1 MIIVRGARCRPPR
14 RWGSLVGS
22 GVRATLVFAVLCAV
36 AAPAAADSKTKEL
49 ARGYEKELAACQ
61 TRADGVAKVATGA
74 QALVD
79 GGQNQYEA
87 DLAALRAGLAHLQ
100 TYCAELTATLEI
112 LGADRNAKYR
122 SLERKLDEQDNKIRK
137 LRQSSKKLLDDLAPV
152 ISRLIPAIN
161 ARVAAAAPAPKKLR
175 LKFPSERTVDG
186 PALGGV
192 FRTSGSAATDIVEY
206 TEAKASATL
215 TTKLVAGA
223 TCEQQ
228 RETIT
233 AADAS
238 DIAATDAIKSLRLAW
253 YIAYAKPT
261 RRLRVACRMTEAGAI
276 VATLDDPLAASAWPE
291 LEPLL
296 SAMIAARP

>member
-1 MIIVRGARCRPPR
+1 
-14 RWGSLVGS
+14 
-22 GVRATLVFAVLCAV
+22 VFVVLCVFVAV
-36 AAPAAADSKTKEL
+36 AAADSKTREL

-79 GGQNQYEA
+79 DGHKQYEA
-87 DLAALRAGLAHLQ
+87 DLAALRAGLAQ
-100 TYCAELTATLEI
+100 MQVYCAELTATLEI
-112 LGADRNAKYR
+112 LRADPSAKYR

-137 LRQSSKKLLDDLAPV
+137 LRQSTRKLLDDLAPV

-161 ARVAAAAPAPKKLR
+161 ARVGSAAPAPKKLR
-175 LKFPSERTVDG
+175 LKFPSGRAVDG
-186 PALGGV
+186 PALGGTL
-192 FRTSGSAATDIVEY
+192 RTSGSEASDIAEY
-206 TEAKASATL
+206 TEAKASATV

-228 RETIT
+228 RQAIT

-238 DIAATDAIKSLRLAW
+238 EVAATDATRSLQLAW
-253 YIAYAKPT
+253 YITYAKPT
-261 RRLRVACRMTEAGAI
+261 RRLRVACRMTKAGAI
-276 VATLDDPLAASAWPE
+276 VATLDEPLAASAWPE

-296 SAMIAARP
+296 AAMIAARP